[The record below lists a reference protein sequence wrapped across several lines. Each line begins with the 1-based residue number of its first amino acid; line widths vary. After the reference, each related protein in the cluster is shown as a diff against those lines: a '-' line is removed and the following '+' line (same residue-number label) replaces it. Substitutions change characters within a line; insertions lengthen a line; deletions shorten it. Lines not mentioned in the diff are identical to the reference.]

1 MYENLVVKIK
11 LKNLKDVDYWKLSN
25 GSFIVGHYNQRHNGV
40 EYPELFRYMA
50 IDEAS
55 VPEFLSDKDEETATI
70 RYELPNSSDDMNAE
84 KEYSTA
90 NVTMRFPIEVDNDQ
104 VDMGKF
110 WLLANSD
117 STSLTSATKYF
128 RSPTLDAST
137 PRECD
142 IVCHSPIDKIIGFSI
157 SSNQP
162 ASLEIMYNEHILLY
176 VDEMPTNTINEYKF
190 CKEGETLLDVK
201 LRFKI
206 GRTLVRFNT
215 SPQVSL
221 NDILSI
227 AQYKGVV
234 TFTERSIVI
243 GLGVGFRQLSF
254 LDINPDTSKTMLMNE
269 NQEVSS
275 FKSFTNLLKYES
287 TTPRSILEDFLDNE
301 VVPTSIFKNKVTQY
315 SINSADETYTA
326 SKTFTAP
333 LKYNISNESVT
344 TLGTF
349 EIPTAYL
356 ITKKLREYVL
366 LRTAMSFLRFMGAV
380 AVEDNLP
387 SNAEVGDVY
396 QVKSVSS
403 IFAYTASGWLKLSS
417 DQDINL
423 EFLASLAKENE
434 FFLPTIFRTSILLKD
449 LNKNILKADSSSIN
463 IGVPLLSE
471 QEQTNIDDKE
481 FLTRGFIENQPQTF
495 TGELTFKETFTP
507 LIEQP
512 PIADDDMATLEYLNN
527 SINAVTVVSGEPLIG
542 TTEPRV
548 HNVPEGKLWINYA
561 YDVDQN
567 LKPQIWIKIEDGWY
581 DLHTQT
587 SIISPSY
594 RIEVDFTKHSST
606 RYNAIGCKRFRLLIR
621 NDAQTTGYDE
631 VYVKSI
637 TPSPWYRPEDTAQI
651 TWTIANVTYTSSA
664 ILPAGCYNQY
674 ADAYPKNSI
683 FANSGYGWISDPV
696 YEKKTMILDFPE
708 LPSTFMGVAYQSR
721 STNTSAAITGAT
733 AVRIYRNGKLI
744 KSQDFPSNVGGEI
757 KVTF

>member
-55 VPEFLSDKDEETATI
+55 VPEFLSDKDQETATI
-70 RYELPNSSDDMNAE
+70 RYELPNTSDDINAE
-84 KEYSTA
+84 KTYATS
-90 NVTMRFPIEVDNDQ
+90 NITMRFPIEVDNNQ

-117 STSLTSATKYF
+117 STLLTSATKYF
-128 RSPTLDAST
+128 RSPTLDVSI

-142 IVCHSPIDKIIGFSI
+142 IVCHSPIDKIIGFTI

-176 VDEMPTNTINEYKF
+176 IDEMPTNTVNEYKF
-190 CKEGETLLDVK
+190 CKTGETLLDVK

-206 GRTLVRFNT
+206 GRSLVRFNT
-215 SPQVSL
+215 SPQISL
-221 NDILSI
+221 HDILSI
-227 AQYKGVV
+227 AQYKGVI

-243 GLGVGFRQLSF
+243 GLGVGFKQLSF

-275 FKSFTNLLKYES
+275 FKAFTNLLKYEP

-301 VVPTSIFKNKVTQY
+301 VVPTNIFKNKVTQY

-333 LKYNISNESVT
+333 LKYNISKESVA

-366 LRTAMSFLRFMGAV
+366 IRTAMSFLRFMGSVDA
-380 AVEDNLP
+380 ENNLP

-403 IFAYTASGWLKLSS
+403 IFAYTTSGWLKLSS
-417 DQDINL
+417 DQSSNL
-423 EFLASLAKENE
+423 DFLASLAKENE
-434 FFLPTIFRTSILLKD
+434 FLYPTIFKTSILLKN
-449 LNKNILKADSSSIN
+449 LNQNILKANSTSID

-512 PIADDDMATLEYLNN
+512 PTADDDMATLEYLNN
-527 SINAVTVVSGEPLIG
+527 NINAVTAVSGESLIG
-542 TTEPRV
+542 TTEP
-548 HNVPEGKLWINYA
+548 NVFDAPEGKLWINYA
-561 YDVDQN
+561 YDTNQN
-567 LKPQIWIKIEDGWY
+567 LKPQIWIKTKDGWY
-581 DLHTQT
+581 NLHSQT
-587 SIISPSY
+587 SLTASSY
-594 RIEVDFTKHSST
+594 RIEVDFTRHSST
-606 RYNAIGCKRFRLLIR
+606 NYGAVGCRAFRLLIR
-621 NDAQTTGYDE
+621 NDAQTTGYDQ
-631 VYVKSI
+631 VYAQSVK
-637 TPSPWYRPEDTAQI
+637 PNPWYRAGDKAEV
-651 TWTIANVTYTSSA
+651 TWNIGNFTSVCSATLPVACYANGSS
-664 ILPAGCYNQY
+664 
-674 ADAYPKNSI
+674 YPKSDI
-683 FANSGYGWISDPV
+683 FSKSAYGWLSSSV
-696 YEKKTMILDFPE
+696 SGKVTMKLEFPM
-708 LPSTFMGVAYQSR
+708 LPPTFIGVAYQSR
-721 STNTSAAITGAT
+721 TTNTSPGITGAT
-733 AVRIYRNGKLI
+733 AVRIYRNGQLI
-744 KSQDFPSNVGGEI
+744 KSQDFPSNRGGSI
-757 KVTF
+757 TVTF

>member
-55 VPEFLSDKDEETATI
+55 VPEFLSDKDQETATI
-70 RYELPNSSDDMNAE
+70 RYELPNTSDDINAE
-84 KEYSTA
+84 KTYATS
-90 NVTMRFPIEVDNDQ
+90 NITMRFPIEVDNNQ

-117 STSLTSATKYF
+117 STLLTSATKYF

-142 IVCHSPIDKIIGFSI
+142 IVCNSPIDKIIGFTI

-176 VDEMPTNTINEYKF
+176 VDEMPTNTVNEYKF
-190 CKEGETLLDVK
+190 CKTGETLLDVK

-206 GRTLVRFNT
+206 GRSLVRFNT
-215 SPQVSL
+215 SPQISL

-227 AQYKGVV
+227 AQYTGVV

-243 GLGVGFRQLSF
+243 GLGVGYKQLSF

-275 FKSFTNLLKYES
+275 FKSFTNLLKYEP

-301 VVPTSIFKNKVTQY
+301 VVPASIFKNKVTQY

-333 LKYNISNESVT
+333 LKYNISNESVE
-344 TLGTF
+344 TLETF
-349 EIPTAYL
+349 GIPTAYL

-380 AVEDNLP
+380 DAENNLP

-417 DQDINL
+417 DQATNL
-423 EFLASLAKENE
+423 DFLASLAKENE
-434 FFLPTIFRTSILLKD
+434 FLYPTIFKTSILLKN
-449 LNKNILKADSSSIN
+449 LNQNILKANSTSID

-507 LIEQP
+507 LIEQSP
-512 PIADDDMATLEYLNN
+512 TADDDMATLEYLNN
-527 SINAVTVVSGEPLIG
+527 SINAATVVSGESLIG
-542 TTEPRV
+542 TTEP
-548 HNVPEGKLWINYA
+548 NVFDAPEGKLWINYA
-561 YDVDQN
+561 YDANQN
-567 LKPQIWIKIEDGWY
+567 LKPQIWIKTKDGWY
-581 DLHTQT
+581 NLHSQT
-587 SIISPSY
+587 SLTASSY
-594 RIEVDFTKHSST
+594 RIEVDFTRHSST
-606 RYNAIGCKRFRLLIR
+606 YYGAVGCRAFRLLIR
-621 NDAQTTGYDE
+621 NDAQTTGYDQ
-631 VYVKSI
+631 VYAQSVK
-637 TPSPWYRPEDTAQI
+637 PNPWYRAGDKAEV
-651 TWTIANVTYTSSA
+651 TWNIGNFTSVCSA
-664 ILPAGCYNQY
+664 TLPVACYNNGSSY
-674 ADAYPKNSI
+674 SKSDI
-683 FANSGYGWISDPV
+683 FSKSAYGWLSSPV
-696 YEKKTMILDFPE
+696 SGKVTMKLEFPM
-708 LPSTFMGVAYQSR
+708 LPPTFMGVAYQSR
-721 STNTSAAITGAT
+721 TTNTSPGITGAT
-733 AVRIYRNGKLI
+733 AVRIYRNGQLI
-744 KSQDFPSNVGGEI
+744 KSQDFPSNAGGSI
-757 KVTF
+757 TVTF

>member
-50 IDEAS
+50 LDEAS
-55 VPEFLSDKDEETATI
+55 VPEFLSDKDQETATI
-70 RYELPNSSDDMNAE
+70 RYELPNTSDDINAE
-84 KEYSTA
+84 KTYATS
-90 NVTMRFPIEVDNDQ
+90 NITMRFPIEVDNNQ

-117 STSLTSATKYF
+117 STLLTSATKYF

-142 IVCHSPIDKIIGFSI
+142 IVVSLPVDNIIGFTI

-176 VDEMPTNTINEYKF
+176 IDEMPTNTVNEYKF
-190 CKEGETLLDVK
+190 CKTGETLLDVK

-206 GRTLVRFNT
+206 GRSLVRFNT
-215 SPQVSL
+215 SPQISL

-227 AQYKGVV
+227 AQYTGVV
-234 TFTERSIVI
+234 TFTESSIVI
-243 GLGVGFRQLSF
+243 GLGVGYKQLSF

-275 FKSFTNLLKYES
+275 FKAFTNLLKYEP

-301 VVPTSIFKNKVTQY
+301 VVPASIFKNKVTQY

-333 LKYNISNESVT
+333 LKYNISNESVE
-344 TLGTF
+344 TLETF
-349 EIPTAYL
+349 GIPTAYL

-380 AVEDNLP
+380 DAENNLP

-417 DQDINL
+417 DQASDL
-423 EFLASLAKENE
+423 DFLASLAKENE
-434 FFLPTIFRTSILLKD
+434 FLHPTIFKTSILLKN
-449 LNKNILKADSSSIN
+449 LNQNILKANSTSID

-481 FLTRGFIENQPQTF
+481 FLTKGFIENQPQTF

-512 PIADDDMATLEYLNN
+512 PTADDDMATLEYLNN
-527 SINAVTVVSGEPLIG
+527 SINAVTAVSGESLIG
-542 TTEPRV
+542 TTEP
-548 HNVPEGKLWINYA
+548 NVFDAPEGKLWINYA
-561 YDVDQN
+561 YDANQN
-567 LKPQIWIKIEDGWY
+567 LKPQIWIKTKDGWY
-581 DLHTQT
+581 NLHSQASLTA
-587 SIISPSY
+587 SSY
-594 RIEVDFTKHSST
+594 RIEVDFTRHSST
-606 RYNAIGCKRFRLLIR
+606 YYGAVGCRAFRLLIR
-621 NDAQTTGYDE
+621 NDAQTTGYDQ
-631 VYVKSI
+631 VYAQSV
-637 TPSPWYRPEDTAQI
+637 TPDPWYREEDAAEV
-651 TWTIANVTYTSSA
+651 TWNIGGFTSVCSA
-664 ILPAGCYNQY
+664 TLPVACYSY
-674 ADAYPKNSI
+674 GPYYPKSNI
-683 FANSGYGWISDPV
+683 FSTSEYGWLSSPV
-696 YEKKTMILDFPE
+696 SGKVTMTLEFPM
-708 LPSTFMGVAYQSR
+708 LPPTFMGVAYQSR
-721 STNTSAAITGAT
+721 TTNTSPGITGAT
-733 AVRIYRNGKLI
+733 AVRIYRNGQLI
-744 KSQDFPSNVGGEI
+744 KSQDFPSNAGGSI
-757 KVTF
+757 TVTF

>member
-25 GSFIVGHYNQRHNGV
+25 GSFIVGYYNQRHNGV

-55 VPEFLSDKDEETATI
+55 VPEFLSGKDEDTTII
-70 RYELPNSSDDMNAE
+70 RYELPNTSDDMNAE
-84 KEYSTA
+84 KTYETS
-90 NVTMRFPIEVDNDQ
+90 NITMRFPIEVDNNQ

-117 STSLTSATKYF
+117 STLLTSATKYF

-142 IVCHSPIDKIIGFSI
+142 IVCSSPIDKIIGFTI

-162 ASLEIMYNEHILLY
+162 ASLKIMYNEHTLLY
-176 VDEMPTNTINEYKF
+176 IDEMPTNTVNEYKF
-190 CKEGETLLDVK
+190 CRTGETLLDVK

-206 GRTLVRFNT
+206 GKPLVRFNI
-215 SPQVSL
+215 SPQISL

-227 AQYKGVV
+227 AQYTGVV

-243 GLGVGFRQLSF
+243 GLGVSFKQLSF
-254 LDINPDTSKTMLMNE
+254 LDINPNTSKTMLMNE

-275 FKSFTNLLKYES
+275 FKSFTNLLKYEP

-301 VVPTSIFKNKVTQY
+301 VVPANIFKNKVTQY
-315 SINSADETYTA
+315 SINSANETYTA

-344 TLGTF
+344 TLGTS

-366 LRTAMSFLRFMGAV
+366 IRAAMSFLRFMGAV
-380 AVEDNLP
+380 DAENNLP

-403 IFAYTASGWLKLSS
+403 MFVYTASGWLQLSS
-417 DQDINL
+417 DQGTDLNS
-423 EFLASLAKENE
+423 LASLAKENE
-434 FFLPTIFRTSILLKD
+434 FLHPTIFKPSILLKN
-449 LNKNILKADSSSIN
+449 LNQNILRANSTSID

-507 LIEQP
+507 VIEQP
-512 PIADDDMATLEYLNN
+512 PTTDDDMATLEYLNN
-527 SINAVTVVSGEPLIG
+527 SINAVTVVSGESLIG
-542 TTEPRV
+542 TTEP
-548 HNVPEGKLWINYA
+548 NVFDAPEGKLWINYA
-561 YDVDQN
+561 YDANQN
-567 LKPQIWIKIEDGWY
+567 LKPQIWIKTKDGWY
-581 DLHTQT
+581 NLHSQTQLAA
-587 SIISPSY
+587 SSY

-606 RYNAIGCKRFRLLIR
+606 YYSAVGCRAFRLLIR
-621 NDAQTTGYDE
+621 NDAQTTGYDQ
-631 VYVKSI
+631 VYAQSV
-637 TPSPWYRPEDTAQI
+637 TPSPWYRAGDDAEV
-651 TWTIANVTYTSSA
+651 TWNIGNFTSVCSA
-664 ILPAGCYNQY
+664 TLPVGCYNNGSS
-674 ADAYPKNSI
+674 YPKSAI
-683 FANSGYGWISDPV
+683 FSRSAYGWLSARV
-696 YEKKTMILDFPE
+696 SGKVTMKLEFPM
-708 LPSTFMGVAYQSR
+708 LPPTFMGVAYQSR
-721 STNTSAAITGAT
+721 TTNTSPGITGAT
-733 AVRIYRNGKLI
+733 SVRIYKNGQLI
-744 KSQDFPSNVGGEI
+744 KSQDFPSNAGGNI
-757 KVTF
+757 TVTF

>member
-55 VPEFLSDKDEETATI
+55 VPEFLSDKDQETATI
-70 RYELPNSSDDMNAE
+70 RYELPNTSDDMNAE
-84 KEYSTA
+84 KTYETS
-90 NVTMRFPIEVDNDQ
+90 NITMRFPIEVDNDQ

-117 STSLTSATKYF
+117 STLLTSATKYF

-142 IVCHSPIDKIIGFSI
+142 IVCHSPIDKIIGFTI

-162 ASLEIMYNEHILLY
+162 ASLEIMYNEHILLHI
-176 VDEMPTNTINEYKF
+176 DEMPINTVNEYKF
-190 CKEGETLLDVK
+190 CRTGETLLDVK

-206 GRTLVRFNT
+206 GRSLVRFNT
-215 SPQVSL
+215 SPEVSL
-221 NDILSI
+221 HDILSI
-227 AQYKGVV
+227 AQYAGVV

-243 GLGVGFRQLSF
+243 GLGVGFKQLSF

-275 FKSFTNLLKYES
+275 FKAFSNLLKYEP

-301 VVPTSIFKNKVTQY
+301 VIPASIFKNKVTQY

-333 LKYNISNESVT
+333 LKYNISKDSIT
-344 TLGTF
+344 TLGTS

-366 LRTAMSFLRFMGAV
+366 VRTAMSFLRFMGAV
-380 AVEDNLP
+380 DAENNLP

-403 IFAYTASGWLKLSS
+403 IFAYTANGWLKLSS
-417 DQDINL
+417 DQGTNL
-423 EFLASLAKENE
+423 DFLASLAKENE
-434 FFLPTIFRTSILLKD
+434 FLHPTIFKTSILLKE
-449 LNKNILKADSSSIN
+449 LNQNILKANNTSID

-471 QEQTNIDDKE
+471 QEQINIDNKE

-507 LIEQP
+507 VIEQP
-512 PIADDDMATLEYLNN
+512 PTADDDMATLEYLNN
-527 SINAVTVVSGEPLIG
+527 SINAVTVVSGESLIG
-542 TTEPRV
+542 TTEP
-548 HNVPEGKLWINYA
+548 NVFDAPEGKLWINYA
-561 YDVDQN
+561 YDADQN
-567 LKPQIWIKIEDGWY
+567 LKPQIWIKTADGWY
-581 DLHTQT
+581 NLHSQT
-587 SIISPSY
+587 SLTASSY
-594 RIEVDFTKHSST
+594 RIEVDFTRHSST
-606 RYNAIGCKRFRLLIR
+606 YYGAVGCRAFRLLIR
-621 NDAQTTGYDE
+621 NDAQTTGYDQ
-631 VYVKSI
+631 VYAQSV
-637 TPSPWYRPEDTAQI
+637 TPNPWYRAGDKAEV
-651 TWTIANVTYTSSA
+651 TWNIGSFTSVCSATLPVGCYANGASYPKSHIFSSSA
-664 ILPAGCYNQY
+664 
-674 ADAYPKNSI
+674 
-683 FANSGYGWISDPV
+683 YGWLSASV
-696 YEKKTMILDFPE
+696 SGKVTMKLEFPM
-708 LPSTFMGVAYQSR
+708 LPPTFMGVAYQSR
-721 STNTSAAITGAT
+721 TTNSSPGITGAT
-733 AVRIYRNGKLI
+733 SVRIYRNGQLV
-744 KSQDFPSNVGGEI
+744 KSQDFPSNRGGNI
-757 KVTF
+757 TVTF